1 LVAPDDGDA
10 PPPHVARVVS
20 AISATATTAQDFETI
35 LPGYHALVPG
45 QFDIHGF
52 VVQPRDGV
60 LIILAIG
67 ATFFGLCV
75 KQFRKADFSRVTV
88 FKRGHHR

>member
-1 LVAPDDGDA
+1 MNLFSQEVPLTWYLLLSAVLFSLGVLGFLIKRKIGELVKAG
-10 PPPHVARVVS
+10 VA
-20 AISATATTAQDFETI
+20 
-35 LPGYHALVPG
+35 
-45 QFDIHGF
+45 FDIHGF

-75 KQFRKADFSRVTV
+75 NQFRKADFSRVTV

>member
-1 LVAPDDGDA
+1 
-10 PPPHVARVVS
+10 
-20 AISATATTAQDFETI
+20 
-35 LPGYHALVPG
+35 
-45 QFDIHGF
+45 

>member
-1 LVAPDDGDA
+1 LEQVLPRQDA
-10 PPPHVARVVS
+10 V
-20 AISATATTAQDFETI
+20 
-35 LPGYHALVPG
+35 LLHAVHERVPG
-45 QFDIHGF
+45 
-52 VVQPRDGV
+52 DGV

-75 KQFRKADFSRVTV
+75 NQFRKADFSRVTV